1 MKYRPGAKIA
11 RIFFSQKTE
20 GHKALAHGL
29 SRTPKLDFGQKI
41 WSIFKTVF
49 ELIVLSYNF
58 LLSDHVFCLIPLSG
72 NPLELG
78 RQRKSFPNFSVSGS
92 HDMYV
97 LGASSF
103 MIRRCLEQTAG
114 SHVTEGW
121 FWSRRTS
128 LKKKA
133 IEVKTNLK
141 GISSSIFIHLL
152 QIYEWLF
159 RGFNSCW
166 MSVSIQNPVFLVSG
180 SLNLLMA

>member
-1 MKYRPGAKIA
+1 MSHIIEPLTKLYMKYRPGAKIA

-20 GHKALAHGL
+20 GHKARLAHGL

-121 FWSRRTS
+121 F
-128 LKKKA
+128 
-133 IEVKTNLK
+133 
-141 GISSSIFIHLL
+141 
-152 QIYEWLF
+152 
-159 RGFNSCW
+159 
-166 MSVSIQNPVFLVSG
+166 
-180 SLNLLMA
+180 